1 MQIQF
6 NKIAHG
12 PAWERW
18 VIVEDQH
25 GDPAYAGQVVFTYSD
40 TTSEA
45 IFDCDVI
52 FLRDLSDGEID
63 ELLDA
68 LSTLVCGDGDATIY
82 AADEIISKSFC
93 PHDAEHP
100 DDSLN

>member
-25 GDPAYAGQVVFTYSD
+25 GDPAYAGQIIITYSD
-40 TTSEA
+40 TTSDRM
-45 IFDCDVI
+45 FDCDVL
-52 FLRDLSDGEID
+52 FLRDLSDEEID
-63 ELLDA
+63 ELLEA
-68 LSTLVCGDGDATIY
+68 ISTIVCGDGDATIY
-82 AADEIISKSFC
+82 AADEIVSKSFC
-93 PHDAEHP
+93 PHDDDIG

>member
-45 IFDCDVI
+45 VFDCDVI
-52 FLRDLSDGEID
+52 FLRDLSDEEID

-82 AADEIISKSFC
+82 TADEIVSKSFC
-93 PHDAEHP
+93 PHNDEHP